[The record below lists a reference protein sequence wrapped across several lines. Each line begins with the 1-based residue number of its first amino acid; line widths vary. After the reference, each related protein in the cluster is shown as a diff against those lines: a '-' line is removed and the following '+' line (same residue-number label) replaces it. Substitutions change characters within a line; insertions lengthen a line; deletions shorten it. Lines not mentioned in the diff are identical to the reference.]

1 MSLGPAFDS
10 VLAAARVGE
19 DWAWTE
25 IYRDLAGPVRGYLAG
40 KGSPSP
46 EDEAADTFLHVARGL
61 SGFTGDEGD
70 FRSWVFSIAHRRMV
84 DAHRRSGRRPEAP
97 APDETLAALV
107 REAAPSAEHHALLR
121 GQTEAVD
128 HLLRR
133 LNARQREILLLR
145 VVAGLSVKETAAVL
159 GASESAV
166 KVAQHRAI
174 ATLRRD
180 LDREI
185 LDPA

>member
-1 MSLGPAFDS
+1 MSLGPAFES
-10 VLAAARVGE
+10 VLSAARVGE
-19 DWAWTE
+19 DWAWSE

-46 EDEAADTFLHVARGL
+46 EDEAADTFLHVARSLG
-61 SGFTGDEGD
+61 GFTGDEGA

-84 DAHRRSGRRPEAP
+84 DAHRRTGRRPESP
-97 APDETLAALV
+97 AEEETLAALV

-121 GQTEAVD
+121 GQAEAVD
-128 HLLRR
+128 RLLRR
-133 LNARQREILLLR
+133 LNTRQREILLLR
-145 VVAGLSVKETAAVL
+145 VVAGLSVRETADVL

-180 LDREI
+180 LDREV
-185 LDPA
+185 LDPV